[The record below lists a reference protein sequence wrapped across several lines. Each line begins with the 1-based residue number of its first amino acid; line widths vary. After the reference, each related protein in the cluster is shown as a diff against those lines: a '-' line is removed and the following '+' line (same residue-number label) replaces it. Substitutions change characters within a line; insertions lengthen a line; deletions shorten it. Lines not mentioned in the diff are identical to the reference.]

1 MGEAEGS
8 HHRAGHPTVTDLRTV
23 IAAAIANAI
32 LDASRDREGAVTVNA
47 RDARQALGSVLAML
61 LEAEPLL
68 DTPAKLH
75 EACSLFAA
83 ETLIQ
88 AEAMRQQ
95 FELTGRRPWDAE
107 TVRFN

>member
-1 MGEAEGS
+1 MTDP
-8 HHRAGHPTVTDLRTV
+8 RTDL
-23 IAAAIANAI
+23 AASIANAI
-32 LDASRDREGAVTVNA
+32 LDASRQSDGEIVVHS
-47 RDARQALGSVLAML
+47 RDAQQALTTVLAML

-75 EACSLFAA
+75 EACSLLAA

-95 FELTGRRPWDAE
+95 FELTGHRPWDARNV
-107 TVRFN
+107 TLN

>member
-1 MGEAEGS
+1 
-8 HHRAGHPTVTDLRTV
+8 VTDRR
-23 IAAAIANAI
+23 AALAASIANAI
-32 LDASRDREGAVTVNA
+32 LESSRQPDGQIVVQSRDAQ
-47 RDARQALGSVLAML
+47 QALASVLAML

-75 EACSLFAA
+75 EACSPLAA

-95 FELTGRRPWDAE
+95 FELTGRRPWDAKGA
-107 TVRFN
+107 VIN

>member
-1 MGEAEGS
+1 M
-8 HHRAGHPTVTDLRTV
+8 TDRRTAL
-23 IAAAIANAI
+23 AAAIANTI
-32 LDASRDREGAVTVNA
+32 LDTSREPDGAIVVHSRDAQ
-47 RDARQALGSVLAML
+47 QALASVLAML

-75 EACSLFAA
+75 EACSLLAA

-95 FELTGRRPWDAE
+95 FELTGSRPWDARSV
-107 TVRFN
+107 TIN